1 MARLVPLSA
10 EILLARAAARLSR
23 LSGAGGGTTVPGK
36 LLWKL
41 DPGAV
46 DRLAARLSDGAALIS
61 ATNGKT
67 TTSAMAARILA
78 PVARL
83 AHNRSGAN
91 LVSGVASALLA
102 ARGAD
107 VGLFEVDEGAL
118 PEVARRLR
126 PRAVCLGNLF
136 RDQLDRYGELELVAA
151 RWRAAVDALPG
162 ETAVIV
168 NGDDPQVGDLARGHA
183 HATVFGLDDR
193 RHASPTLQHAAD
205 SKWCVRCRT

>member
-10 EILLARAAARLSR
+10 EILLARAAAGLSR
-23 LSGAGGGTTVPGK
+23 LVGAGGGTTVPGK

-46 DRLAARLSDGAALIS
+46 DRLAARLPQGSALVS

-67 TTSAMAARILA
+67 TTAAMAARILA
-78 PVARL
+78 PSVRL

-91 LVSGVASALLA
+91 LVSGVASTLLA
-102 ARGAD
+102 ARDAEL
-107 VGLFEVDEGAL
+107 GLFEVDEGAL

-136 RDQLDRYGELELVAA
+136 RDQLDRYGELELIAG
-151 RWRAAVDALPG
+151 RWREAVSHLDDDAALV
-162 ETAVIV
+162 V
-168 NGDDPQVGDLARGHA
+168 NGDDPQVGDLASLRA
-183 HATVFGLDDR
+183 KALVFGLDDPR
-193 RHASPTLQHAAD
+193 PASAERQVAVD
-205 SKWCVRCRT
+205 STWWL